1 MQIDDMA
8 LHESLAQI
16 HCPHCLT
23 IGFRPVRVDSQEM
36 VRDYSYQH
44 PSASSY
50 TQASPLKVGET
61 FEDMKRKMIPYKV
74 HAPVDGATSV
84 IDGVPIEGASVS
96 AAVTGIA
103 IEEDEYEGSGV
114 GELIVPTHSN
124 GYGSQSQALIHYTP
138 RMAEHKDGDAGD
150 DVRNFSDAKSIPL
163 LDTCRDTVEDGPHHR
178 LVDNLHFNVG
188 TPLRLAPANEASS
201 QTPSRAQPDTDL
213 LLADEK
219 DDFNDKLSDTH
230 ETFDDTVGES
240 MLFGQLDIHHSNH
253 HAVHHLAEHV
263 VGDVVQ
269 HFGLRLATEHSP
281 AWIEGQ

>member
-8 LHESLAQI
+8 LHEGLAQI
-16 HCPHCLT
+16 HCPHCLS

-74 HAPVDGATSV
+74 HAPADGATSV

-103 IEEDEYEGSGV
+103 IEDAYEDSGV

-124 GYGSQSQALIHYTP
+124 GYGSHSQTLIHFTP
-138 RMAEHKDGDAGD
+138 RMAEHKDSDAGD
-150 DVRNFSDAKSIPL
+150 DMRNFSDAKSTPL
-163 LDTCRDTVEDGPHHR
+163 LDVSCDTLEYGPHHR
-178 LVDNLHFNVG
+178 LVDHLHTSLG
-188 TPLRLAPANEASS
+188 TPHRPAPADDTFP